1 MSIFVERPVYGI
13 ANIPGSASG
22 FFVLFFRVPA
32 LLGPGAFARLGE
44 AKVSLA
50 KVDIVPLTHLHIVS
64 AG

>member
-1 MSIFVERPVYGI
+1 MGLPIYLVRLPVFLYY
-13 ANIPGSASG
+13 
-22 FFVLFFRVPA
+22 FFRVPA